1 MSLVDL
7 FWKSEAPK
15 KADEAP
21 SQNAVQPTSQ
31 TAVQQSIQS
40 APSDGLQ
47 SSQEIDLN
55 IIVKMVAEYEEIV
68 KKDYPIFN
76 KFNVTKMAMIKI
88 NPAITDE
95 QVLEIAF
102 ASEPNSVSLTQ
113 IQQMKAGAQ
122 AKVTNSFNENVE
134 LAHKQMEEE
143 KASLGLVKVEI
154 QTLKQTIASLEEKSI
169 QIQYSIDA
177 KYNILNNAS
186 AYKADFINRL
196 K

>member
-1 MSLVDL
+1 MSFTEL
-7 FWKSEAPK
+7 FWKSDKPK
-15 KADEAP
+15 DAESVP
-21 SQNAVQPTSQ
+21 TTLTTEQTNNQVPVQS
-31 TAVQQSIQS
+31 SIQ
-40 APSDGLQ
+40 PSINTTQ
-47 SSQEIDLN
+47 ISSEIDMN
-55 IIVKMVAEYEEIV
+55 IIVKMVAEYEEII

-102 ASEPNSVSLTQ
+102 ASEPNTVSLTQ

-154 QTLKQTIASLEEKSI
+154 QTLKQTITSLEEKSI

-186 AYKADFINRL
+186 AYKNDFINRL